1 MSKKSLI
8 ITVYSAIFVL
18 LISLTLAEG
27 VPPSQEQ
34 KKPEPIE
41 ITTEPPVIGE
51 SKPYTLG
58 KEDVLDILVQN
69 QPEFSGRFVIGPDGK
84 IQYSFVGDVQAEGL
98 TKEELKQVLIEK
110 LDQFV
115 KIPVVSVAIAGYNS
129 KTVYIL
135 GEVFRPG
142 KYPLKGDMVSLRD
155 AVVGAGLP
163 TPDAALRRVYIF
175 KSDTEELEYKKV
187 DLFKVLYRGRPK
199 DNIELVSG
207 DIVVVPS
214 TVPSEINRALA
225 NILSPFSRARSADLL
240 LEHRWGAGEGE

>member
-1 MSKKSLI
+1 MSRGFF
-8 ITVYSAIFVL
+8 ITAVYSAIFSL
-18 LISLTLAEG
+18 FLSLTLAEG
-27 VPPSQEQ
+27 APLQQQ

-41 ITTEPPVIGE
+41 VVAETPIIGE

-58 KEDVLDILVQN
+58 KEDVLDIVVRN
-69 QPEFSGRFVIGPDGK
+69 QPEFSGLFVIGPDGK
-84 IQYSFVGDVQAEGL
+84 IQYSFVGDIQAEGL

-110 LDQFV
+110 LDKFV
-115 KIPVVSVAIAGYNS
+115 KFPVVSVAIAEYNS

-142 KYPLKGDMVSLRD
+142 RYPLKGDSISLRD
-155 AVVGAGLP
+155 AVIEAGLP
-163 TPDAALRRVYIF
+163 TRDAALRRVYVF
-175 KSDTEELEYKKV
+175 KSDTEKLEYKKV
-187 DLFKVLYRGRPK
+187 DLFKVLYRGRPR

-240 LEHRWGAGEGE
+240 LEHRWGAGDED

>member
-1 MSKKSLI
+1 MPKKFF
-8 ITVYSAIFVL
+8 ITTAYSAIYILFL
-18 LISLTLAEG
+18 SLTLAEG
-27 VPPSQEQ
+27 APPQEQ

-41 ITTEPPVIGE
+41 VVAETPIIGE

-69 QPEFSGRFVIGPDGK
+69 QPEFSGLFVIGPDGK

-110 LDQFV
+110 LDKFV
-115 KIPVVSVAIAGYNS
+115 KFPVVSVAIAEYNS

-142 KYPLKGDMVSLRD
+142 RYPLKGDVISLRN
-155 AVVGAGLP
+155 AVVEAGLP
-163 TPDAALRRVYIF
+163 TRDAALRRVYIF
-175 KSDTEELEYKKV
+175 KSDTEKLQYKKV

-240 LEHRWGAGEGE
+240 LEHRWGGGDDE